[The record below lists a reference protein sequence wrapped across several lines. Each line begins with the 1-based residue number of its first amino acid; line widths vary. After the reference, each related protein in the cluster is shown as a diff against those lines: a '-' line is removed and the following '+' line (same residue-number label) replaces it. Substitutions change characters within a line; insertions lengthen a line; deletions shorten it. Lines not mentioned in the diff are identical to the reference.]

1 MVRLKNMTETKHMR
15 VTQISLAAAML
26 FAVMADATAQVSN
39 DVVKIGVITDLSGLY
54 SDLSGQGSIVAARM
68 AIEDFGK
75 AVLGKPIELVSADS
89 QNKADVASAKAREWI
104 DQQHVDVLMDLVPTN
119 VALAVMDI
127 AQQKNKL
134 AIVVGSAS
142 STISNEKCTST
153 SAHWMYDTYSSSV
166 GTGKALLKR
175 GGDSWYFLTADY
187 AFGKSLEKDVS
198 EVVRAGG
205 GRILGSVKHPLNSSD
220 FSSFLL
226 QAQASKAKVIGLA
239 NAGGDTANAVKQAGE
254 FGIAGK
260 GSLVAPLLMFISDVH
275 AIGLKYAQ
283 DMYLT
288 EGFYWDY
295 NDDTR
300 AWSRRFFA
308 IQKKMPTMAQAGMY
322 SAVTHYL
329 KAVKA
334 AGTDETGAVMKK
346 MREMPISDVIIPKGT
361 LRADGRVVHDML
373 LVQVKKP
380 GESKAPWDYYKVAAV
395 IPAGEAFRPLAQ
407 SACPLLKK

>member
-1 MVRLKNMTETKHMR
+1 MKTK
-15 VTQISLAAAML
+15 QISFTAAML
-26 FAVMADATAQVSN
+26 IAGIGSTQAQVSN

-75 AVLGKPIELVSADS
+75 TVLGKPIEMVSADS
-89 QNKADVASAKAREWI
+89 QNKADVASARAREWI
-104 DQQHVDVLMDLVPTN
+104 DQQNVDVLMDLVPTN

-142 STISNEKCTST
+142 SVISNEKCTST

-166 GTGKALLKR
+166 GTGKALVQR

-198 EVVRAGG
+198 DVVTAAGG
-205 GRILGSVKHPLNSSD
+205 KVAGSVKHPLNSSD

-239 NAGGDTANAVKQAGE
+239 NAGGDTVNAVKQAGE
-254 FGIAGK
+254 FGIASK
-260 GSLVAPLLMFISDVH
+260 GQLVAPLLMFISDVH

-295 NDDTR
+295 NDETR
-300 AWSRRFFA
+300 AWSKRFFA

-329 KAVKA
+329 KSVKA
-334 AGTDETGAVMKK
+334 AGTDETSAVMKK
-346 MREMPISDVIIPKGT
+346 MRETPISDVIIPKGT

-373 LVQVKKP
+373 LLQVKKP
-380 GESKAPWDYYKVAAV
+380 SESKAPWDYYKVAGV
-395 IPAGEAFRPLAQ
+395 VPASEAFRPLAQ
-407 SACPLLKK
+407 SGCPLVKK

>member
-1 MVRLKNMTETKHMR
+1 MKFR
-15 VTQISLAAAML
+15 QISIAVILALAGINAAS
-26 FAVMADATAQVSN
+26 AQISN
-39 DVVKIGVITDLSGLY
+39 DVVKIGVLTDLSGLY

-75 AVLGKPIELVSADS
+75 TVLGKPIEIVTADS

-104 DQQHVDVLMDLVPTN
+104 DQQNVDVLMDLVPTN

-142 STISNEKCTST
+142 STITNEKCTNT

-166 GTGKALLKR
+166 GTGKALVKR
-175 GGDSWYFLTADY
+175 GGSSWFFLTADY

-198 EVVRAGG
+198 DVVTAGG
-205 GRILGSVKHPLNSSD
+205 GKVIGSVKHPLNSSD

-239 NAGGDTANAVKQAGE
+239 NAGGDTVNSVKQAGE
-254 FGIAGK
+254 YGIAAG
-260 GSLVAPLLMFISDVH
+260 GQLVAPLLMFISDVH

-288 EGFYWDY
+288 EGFYWDQ
-295 NDDTR
+295 NEATR
-300 AWSRRFFA
+300 AWSRRFFS

-322 SAVTHYL
+322 SAVMHYL

-334 AGTDETGAVMKK
+334 AGTDETGAVMKT
-346 MREMPISDVIIPKGT
+346 MRDTPIKDVIIPNGT

-373 LVQVKKP
+373 LLQVKKP
-380 GESKAPWDYYKVAAV
+380 AESKAPWDYYKIVDTV
-395 IPAGEAFRPLAQ
+395 PANEAFRPLAQ
-407 SACPLLKK
+407 SGCPLVKK

>member
-1 MVRLKNMTETKHMR
+1 MKL
-15 VTQISLAAAML
+15 TQMSLAAAML
-26 FAVMADATAQVSN
+26 ATVTAGATAQVSN
-39 DVVKIGVITDLSGLY
+39 NTVKIGVLTDLSGLY

-75 AVLGKPIELVSADS
+75 TVLGKPIELISADS
-89 QNKADVASAKAREWI
+89 HNKADVAANKAREWI
-104 DQQHVDVLMDLVPTN
+104 DQQNVDVLMDLVPTN
-119 VALAVMDI
+119 AALAVMDI

-142 STISNEKCTST
+142 SVITNEKCTST
-153 SAHWMYDTYSSSV
+153 SVHWMYDTYSSSV

-198 EVVRAGG
+198 DVVTAGG
-205 GRILGSVKHPLNSSD
+205 GKVLGAARHPLNSND
-220 FSSFLL
+220 FSSYLM
-226 QAQASKAKVIGLA
+226 QAQASKAKVMGLA
-239 NAGGDTANAVKQAGE
+239 NAGGDAVNAVKQAGE
-254 FGIAGK
+254 FGIAAK
-260 GSLVAPLLMFISDVH
+260 GMVVAPLLMFISDVH

-295 NDDTR
+295 NDGTR
-300 AWSRRFFA
+300 AWSKRFFA

-334 AGTDETGAVMKK
+334 AGTDDTAAVMNK
-346 MREMPISDVIIPKGT
+346 MRELPVNDVVIPKGT
-361 LRADGRVVHDML
+361 LRADGRMVHDML
-373 LVQVKKP
+373 LLQVKKP
-380 GESKAPWDYYKVAAV
+380 AESKSPWDYYKVVDV
-395 IPAGEAFRPLAQ
+395 IPGNEAFRPLAQ
-407 SACPLLKK
+407 SGCPLVKK

>member
-1 MVRLKNMTETKHMR
+1 MKL
-15 VTQISLAAAML
+15 TQLSLAAAML
-26 FAVMADATAQVSN
+26 TAVMAGATAQVSN
-39 DVVKIGVITDLSGLY
+39 DAVKIGVITDLSGLY
-54 SDLSGQGSIVAARM
+54 SDLSGQGSIAAARM

-75 AVLGKPIELVSADS
+75 TVLGKPIELLTADS
-89 QNKADVASAKAREWI
+89 HNKADVAASRAREWI

-119 VALAVMDI
+119 AALAVMDI
-127 AQQKNKL
+127 AAQKNKL

-142 STISNEKCTST
+142 SVISNEKCTAT
-153 SAHWMYDTYSSSV
+153 SVHWMYDTYSSSV

-198 EVVRAGG
+198 DVVTAAGG
-205 GRILGSVKHPLNSSD
+205 KVLGAARHPLNSND
-220 FSSFLL
+220 FSSFLM

-239 NAGGDTANAVKQAGE
+239 NAGGDAVNAVKQAGE
-254 FGIAGK
+254 FGIATK
-260 GSLVAPLLMFISDVH
+260 GVVVAPLLMFISDVH

-295 NDDTR
+295 NDGTR

-334 AGTDETGAVMKK
+334 AGTDDTAAVMTK
-346 MREMPISDVIIPKGT
+346 MRELPVNDVIIPKGT
-361 LRADGRVVHDML
+361 LRADGRMVHDML
-373 LVQVKKP
+373 LLQVKKP
-380 GESKAPWDYYKVAAV
+380 AESKSPWDYYRVVDV
-395 IPAGEAFRPLAQ
+395 IPANEAFRPLAQ
-407 SACPLLKK
+407 SGCALVKK

>member
-1 MVRLKNMTETKHMR
+1 MFQPKNMMETKYMR
-15 VTQISLAAAML
+15 VKQISLAAAL
-26 FAVMADATAQVSN
+26 LLAGIASAAGQVSN

-68 AIEDFGK
+68 AIDDFGK
-75 AVLGKPIELVSADS
+75 TVLGKPIELLTADG
-89 QNKADVASAKAREWI
+89 QNKADVAAVRAREWI
-104 DQQHVDVLMDLVPTN
+104 DQQNVDVLMDLVPTN

-127 AQQKNKL
+127 AQRKNKL

-142 STISNEKCTST
+142 SVISNEKCTST
-153 SAHWMYDTYSSSV
+153 SMHWMYDTYSSSV

-175 GGDSWYFLTADY
+175 RGDSWYFLTADY

-198 EVVRAGG
+198 DVVTAGG
-205 GRILGSVKHPLNSSD
+205 GKVVGSARHPLNSSD
-220 FSSFLL
+220 FSSVLM
-226 QAQASKAKVIGLA
+226 QAQASNAKVIGLA
-239 NAGGDTANAVKQAGE
+239 NAGGDTVNAVKQAGE
-254 FGIAGK
+254 FGLTGK
-260 GSLVAPLLMFISDVH
+260 GTLVAPLLMFISDVH

-300 AWSRRFFA
+300 AWSRRFLA
-308 IQKKMPTMAQAGMY
+308 IHKKMPTMAQAGMY
-322 SAVTHYL
+322 SAVMHYL

-346 MREMPISDVIIPKGT
+346 MRETPISDVIIPKGT

-373 LVQVKKP
+373 LLQVKKP
-380 GESKAPWDYYKVAAV
+380 SESKAPWDYYKVAGV
-395 IPAGEAFRPLAQ
+395 IPASEAFRPLAQ
-407 SACPLLKK
+407 SDCPLVKK

>member
-1 MVRLKNMTETKHMR
+1 MNIKQL
-15 VTQISLAAAML
+15 SLAVALLGAGVTS
-26 FAVMADATAQVSN
+26 AWAQISN
-39 DVVKIGVITDLSGLY
+39 DVVKIGIITDLSGLY

-68 AIEDFGK
+68 AVEDFGK
-75 AVLGKPIELVSADS
+75 TVLGKPVEIVSTDS

-104 DQQHVDVLMDLVPTN
+104 DRENVDTLMDLVPTN
-119 VALAVMDI
+119 VALAVMEV

-142 STISNEKCTST
+142 SIISNEKCTPT

-166 GTGKALLKR
+166 GTGRALVKR

-198 EVVRAGG
+198 DVVTAGG
-205 GRILGSVKHPLNSSD
+205 GKVIGSVKHPLNSSD
-220 FSSFLL
+220 FASFLL
-226 QAQASKAKVIGLA
+226 QAQGSKAKVIGLA
-239 NAGGDTANAVKQAGE
+239 NAGGDMVNAVKQAAD
-254 FGIAGK
+254 FGISGK
-260 GSLVAPLLMFISDVH
+260 NQLVAPLLMFISDVH
-275 AIGLKYAQ
+275 AMGLKYAQ

-288 EGFYWDY
+288 EGFYWDQ
-295 NDDTR
+295 NDATR
-300 AWSRRFFA
+300 AWSKRFFA

-329 KAVKA
+329 KAIKA
-334 AGTDETGAVMKK
+334 AGTDETTAVMKK
-346 MREMPISDVIIPKGT
+346 MRETPVADVVIPKGT

-380 GESKAPWDYYKVAAV
+380 AESKAPWDYYKIVDTVAASD
-395 IPAGEAFRPLAQ
+395 AFRPLAQ
-407 SACPLLKK
+407 SSCPLVKTAAR

>member
-1 MVRLKNMTETKHMR
+1 MKL
-15 VTQISLAAAML
+15 TQMSLAAAML
-26 FAVMADATAQVSN
+26 ATVAAGATAQVSN
-39 DVVKIGVITDLSGLY
+39 NTVKIGVLTDLSGLY

-75 AVLGKPIELVSADS
+75 TVLGKPIELISADS
-89 QNKADVASAKAREWI
+89 HNKADVAANKAREWI
-104 DQQHVDVLMDLVPTN
+104 DQQNVDVLMDLVPTN
-119 VALAVMDI
+119 AALAVMDI

-142 STISNEKCTST
+142 SVITNEKCTST
-153 SAHWMYDTYSSSV
+153 SVHWMYDTYSSSV

-198 EVVRAGG
+198 DVVTAGG
-205 GRILGSVKHPLNSSD
+205 GKVLGSARHPLNSND
-220 FSSFLL
+220 FSSYLM
-226 QAQASKAKVIGLA
+226 QAQASKAKVMGLA
-239 NAGGDTANAVKQAGE
+239 NAGGDAVNAVKQAGE
-254 FGIAGK
+254 FGIAAK
-260 GSLVAPLLMFISDVH
+260 GMVVAPLLMFISDVH

-295 NDDTR
+295 NDGTR
-300 AWSRRFFA
+300 DWSKRFFA

-334 AGTDETGAVMKK
+334 AGTDDTAAVMKK
-346 MREMPISDVIIPKGT
+346 MRELPVNDVVIPKGT
-361 LRADGRVVHDML
+361 LRADGRMVHDML
-373 LVQVKKP
+373 LLQVKKP
-380 GESKAPWDYYKVAAV
+380 AESKSPWDYYKVVDV
-395 IPAGEAFRPLAQ
+395 IPGNEAFRPLAQ
-407 SACPLLKK
+407 SGCPLVKK

>member
-1 MVRLKNMTETKHMR
+1 MKR
-15 VTQISLAAAML
+15 TQMSLAAAML
-26 FAVMADATAQVSN
+26 TVVMAGATAQVSN
-39 DVVKIGVITDLSGLY
+39 DAVKIGVITDLSGLY
-54 SDLSGQGSIVAARM
+54 SDLSGQGSIAAARM

-75 AVLGKPIELVSADS
+75 TVLGKPIELLTADS
-89 QNKADVASAKAREWI
+89 HNKADVAASRAREWI

-119 VALAVMDI
+119 AALAVMDI
-127 AQQKNKL
+127 AAQKNKL

-142 STISNEKCTST
+142 SVISNEKCTAT
-153 SAHWMYDTYSSSV
+153 SVHWMYDTYSSSV

-198 EVVRAGG
+198 DVVTAGG
-205 GRILGSVKHPLNSSD
+205 GKVLGAARHPLNSND
-220 FSSFLL
+220 FSSFLM

-239 NAGGDTANAVKQAGE
+239 NAGGDAVNAVKQAGE
-254 FGIAGK
+254 FGIATK
-260 GSLVAPLLMFISDVH
+260 GVVVAPLLMFISDVH

-295 NDDTR
+295 NDGTR

-334 AGTDETGAVMKK
+334 AGTDDTAAVMAK
-346 MREMPISDVIIPKGT
+346 MRELPVNDVIIPKGT
-361 LRADGRVVHDML
+361 LRADGRMVHDML
-373 LVQVKKP
+373 LLQVKKP
-380 GESKAPWDYYKVAAV
+380 AESKSPWDYYKVVDV
-395 IPAGEAFRPLAQ
+395 IPANEAFRPLAQ
-407 SACPLLKK
+407 SGCPLVKK

>member
-1 MVRLKNMTETKHMR
+1 MKTK
-15 VTQISLAAAML
+15 QISFTAAML
-26 FAVMADATAQVSN
+26 IAGIGSTQAQVSN

-75 AVLGKPIELVSADS
+75 TILGKPIEMVSADS
-89 QNKADVASAKAREWI
+89 QNKADVASARAREWI
-104 DQQHVDVLMDLVPTN
+104 DQQNVDVLMDLVPTN

-142 STISNEKCTST
+142 SVISNEKCTST

-166 GTGKALLKR
+166 GTGKALVQR

-198 EVVRAGG
+198 DVVTAAGG
-205 GRILGSVKHPLNSSD
+205 KVAGSVKHPLNSSD

-239 NAGGDTANAVKQAGE
+239 NAGGDTVNAVKQAGE
-254 FGIAGK
+254 FGIASK
-260 GSLVAPLLMFISDVH
+260 GQLVAPLLMFISDVH

-295 NDDTR
+295 NDETR
-300 AWSRRFFA
+300 AWSKRFFA

-329 KAVKA
+329 KSVKA
-334 AGTDETGAVMKK
+334 AGTDETSAVMKK
-346 MREMPISDVIIPKGT
+346 MRETPISDVIIPKGT

-373 LVQVKKP
+373 LLQVKKP
-380 GESKAPWDYYKVAAV
+380 SESKAPWDYYKVAGV
-395 IPAGEAFRPLAQ
+395 VPASEAFRPLAQ
-407 SACPLLKK
+407 SGCPLVKK

>member
-1 MVRLKNMTETKHMR
+1 MKL
-15 VTQISLAAAML
+15 TQMSLAAAML
-26 FAVMADATAQVSN
+26 TAITTGATAQVSN
-39 DVVKIGVITDLSGLY
+39 NTVKIGVLTDLSGLY

-75 AVLGKPIELVSADS
+75 TVLGKPIELISGDS
-89 QNKADVASAKAREWI
+89 HNKADVAANKAREWI
-104 DQQHVDVLMDLVPTN
+104 DQQNVDVLMDLVPTN
-119 VALAVMDI
+119 AALAVMDI

-142 STISNEKCTST
+142 SVISNEKCTST
-153 SAHWMYDTYSSSV
+153 SVHWMYDTYSSSV

-198 EVVRAGG
+198 DVVTAGG
-205 GRILGSVKHPLNSSD
+205 GKVLGSARHPLNSND
-220 FSSFLL
+220 FSSYLV
-226 QAQASKAKVIGLA
+226 QAQASKAKVMGLA
-239 NAGGDTANAVKQAGE
+239 NAGGDAVNAVKQAGE
-254 FGIAGK
+254 FGIAAK
-260 GSLVAPLLMFISDVH
+260 GMVVAPLLMFISDVH

-295 NDDTR
+295 NDGTR
-300 AWSRRFFA
+300 AWSKRFFA

-334 AGTDETGAVMKK
+334 AGTDDTAAVMKK
-346 MREMPISDVIIPKGT
+346 MRELPVNDVVIPKGT
-361 LRADGRVVHDML
+361 LRADGRMVHDML
-373 LVQVKKP
+373 LLQVKKP
-380 GESKAPWDYYKVAAV
+380 AESKSPWDYYKVVDV
-395 IPAGEAFRPLAQ
+395 IPGSEAFRPLAQ
-407 SACPLLKK
+407 SGCPLVKK

>member
-1 MVRLKNMTETKHMR
+1 MKL
-15 VTQISLAAAML
+15 TQMSLAAAML
-26 FAVMADATAQVSN
+26 TAVTAGATAQVSN
-39 DVVKIGVITDLSGLY
+39 DTVKIGVLTDLSGLY

-75 AVLGKPIELVSADS
+75 TVLGKPVELVSADS
-89 QNKADVASAKAREWI
+89 HNKADVAANKAREWI
-104 DQQHVDVLMDLVPTN
+104 DQQNVDVLMDLVPTN
-119 VALAVMDI
+119 AALAVMDI

-142 STISNEKCTST
+142 SVISNEKCTST
-153 SAHWMYDTYSSSV
+153 SVHWMYDTYSSSV

-198 EVVRAGG
+198 DVVVAGG
-205 GRILGSVKHPLNSSD
+205 GKVLGAARHPLNSND
-220 FSSFLL
+220 FSSYLM
-226 QAQASKAKVIGLA
+226 QAQASKAKVVGLA
-239 NAGGDTANAVKQAGE
+239 NAGGDAVNAVKQAGE
-254 FGIAGK
+254 FGIAAK
-260 GSLVAPLLMFISDVH
+260 GMVVAPLLMFISDVH

-295 NDDTR
+295 NDGTR
-300 AWSRRFFA
+300 AWSKRFFA

-334 AGTDETGAVMKK
+334 AGTDDTAAVMKK
-346 MREMPISDVIIPKGT
+346 MRELPVNDVIIPKGT
-361 LRADGRVVHDML
+361 LRADGRMVHDML
-373 LVQVKKP
+373 LLQVKKP
-380 GESKAPWDYYKVAAV
+380 AESKSPWDYYKVVDV
-395 IPAGEAFRPLAQ
+395 IPGNEAFRPLAQ
-407 SACPLLKK
+407 SGCPLVKK

>member
-1 MVRLKNMTETKHMR
+1 MKTK
-15 VTQISLAAAML
+15 QISFTAAML
-26 FAVMADATAQVSN
+26 IAGIGSTQAQVSN

-75 AVLGKPIELVSADS
+75 TILGKPIEMVSADS
-89 QNKADVASAKAREWI
+89 QNKADVASARAREWI
-104 DQQHVDVLMDLVPTN
+104 DQQNVDVLMDLVPTN

-142 STISNEKCTST
+142 SVISNEKCTST

-166 GTGKALLKR
+166 GTGKALVQR

-198 EVVRAGG
+198 DVVTAAGG
-205 GRILGSVKHPLNSSD
+205 KVAGSVKHPLNSSD

-239 NAGGDTANAVKQAGE
+239 NAGGDTVNAVKQAGE

-260 GSLVAPLLMFISDVH
+260 GQLVAPLLMFISDVH

-295 NDDTR
+295 NDETR
-300 AWSRRFFA
+300 AWSKRFFA

-329 KAVKA
+329 KSVKA
-334 AGTDETGAVMKK
+334 AGTDETSAVMKK
-346 MREMPISDVIIPKGT
+346 MRETPISDVIIPKGT

-373 LVQVKKP
+373 LLQVKKP
-380 GESKAPWDYYKVAAV
+380 SESKAPWDYYKVAGV
-395 IPAGEAFRPLAQ
+395 VPASEAFRPLAQ
-407 SACPLLKK
+407 SGCPLVKK

>member
-1 MVRLKNMTETKHMR
+1 MKVK
-15 VTQISLAAAML
+15 QISLAAAL
-26 FAVMADATAQVSN
+26 VLAGIGSAAAQVSN

-75 AVLGKPIELVSADS
+75 TVLGKPIELVSADS

-104 DQQHVDVLMDLVPTN
+104 DQQNVDVLMDLVPTN
-119 VALAVMDI
+119 VALAVMEI

-142 STISNEKCTST
+142 SAITNEKCTST

-187 AFGKSLEKDVS
+187 AFGKSLEKDVTD
-198 EVVRAGG
+198 VVTAGG
-205 GRILGSVKHPLNSSD
+205 GKVIGSAKHPLNSSD

-226 QAQASKAKVIGLA
+226 QAQGSKAKVIGLA
-239 NAGGDTANAVKQAGE
+239 NAGGDTVNAVKQAGE

-260 GSLVAPLLMFISDVH
+260 GQLVAPLLMFISDVH

-295 NDDTR
+295 NDGTR
-300 AWSRRFFA
+300 AWSKRFFA

-329 KAVKA
+329 KSVKA

-346 MREMPISDVIIPKGT
+346 MRETPISDVVIPKGS

-373 LVQVKKP
+373 LLQVKKP
-380 GESKAPWDYYKVAAV
+380 NESKTPWDYYKVADV
-395 IPAGEAFRPLAQ
+395 VPASEAFRPLAQ
-407 SACPLLKK
+407 SGCPLVKK

>member
-1 MVRLKNMTETKHMR
+1 MKL
-15 VTQISLAAAML
+15 TQLSLAAAML
-26 FAVMADATAQVSN
+26 TAVMAGATAQVSN
-39 DVVKIGVITDLSGLY
+39 DAVKIGVITDLSGLY
-54 SDLSGQGSIVAARM
+54 SDLSGQGSIAAARM

-75 AVLGKPIELVSADS
+75 TVLGKPIELLTADS
-89 QNKADVASAKAREWI
+89 HNKADVAASRAREWI

-119 VALAVMDI
+119 AALAVMDI
-127 AQQKNKL
+127 AAQKNKL

-142 STISNEKCTST
+142 SVISNEKCTAT
-153 SAHWMYDTYSSSV
+153 SVHWMYDTYSSSV

-198 EVVRAGG
+198 DVVTAGG
-205 GRILGSVKHPLNSSD
+205 GKVLGAARHPLNSND
-220 FSSFLL
+220 FSSFLM

-239 NAGGDTANAVKQAGE
+239 NAGGDAVNAVKQAGE
-254 FGIAGK
+254 FGIATK
-260 GSLVAPLLMFISDVH
+260 GVVVAPLLMFISDVH

-295 NDDTR
+295 NDGTR

-334 AGTDETGAVMKK
+334 AGTDDTAAVMTK
-346 MREMPISDVIIPKGT
+346 MRELPVNDVIIPKGT
-361 LRADGRVVHDML
+361 LRADGRMVHDML
-373 LVQVKKP
+373 LLQVKKP
-380 GESKAPWDYYKVAAV
+380 AESKSPWDYYRVVDV
-395 IPAGEAFRPLAQ
+395 IPANEAFRPLAQ
-407 SACPLLKK
+407 SGCALVKK

>member
-1 MVRLKNMTETKHMR
+1 MKL
-15 VTQISLAAAML
+15 TQMSLAAAML
-26 FAVMADATAQVSN
+26 TAVTAGAGAQVSN
-39 DVVKIGVITDLSGLY
+39 NTVKIGVLTDLSGLY

-75 AVLGKPIELVSADS
+75 TVLGKPIELISGDS
-89 QNKADVASAKAREWI
+89 HNKADVAANKAREWI
-104 DQQHVDVLMDLVPTN
+104 DQQNVDVLMDLVPTN
-119 VALAVMDI
+119 AALAVMDI

-142 STISNEKCTST
+142 SVISNEKCTST
-153 SAHWMYDTYSSSV
+153 SVHWMYDTYSSSV

-198 EVVRAGG
+198 DVVTAGG
-205 GRILGSVKHPLNSSD
+205 GKVLGAARHPLNSND
-220 FSSFLL
+220 FSSYLM

-239 NAGGDTANAVKQAGE
+239 NAGGDAVNAVKQAGE
-254 FGIAGK
+254 FGIAAK
-260 GSLVAPLLMFISDVH
+260 GMVVAPLLMFISDVH

-288 EGFYWDY
+288 EGYYWDY

-334 AGTDETGAVMKK
+334 AGTDDTAAVMKK
-346 MREMPISDVIIPKGT
+346 MRELPVNDVVIPKGT
-361 LRADGRVVHDML
+361 LRADGRMVHDML
-373 LVQVKKP
+373 LLQVKKP
-380 GESKAPWDYYKVAAV
+380 AESKSPWDYYKVVDV
-395 IPAGEAFRPLAQ
+395 IPGNEAFRPLAQ
-407 SACPLLKK
+407 SGCPLIKK

>member
-1 MVRLKNMTETKHMR
+1 MKL
-15 VTQISLAAAML
+15 TQMALAAAVLAAAM
-26 FAVMADATAQVSN
+26 AGANAQVSN
-39 DVVKIGVITDLSGLY
+39 NTVKIGVLTDLSGLY
-54 SDLSGQGSIVAARM
+54 SDLSGQGSVVAARM

-75 AVLGKPIELVSADS
+75 TVLGKPIELISADS
-89 QNKADVASAKAREWI
+89 HNKADVAANKAREWI
-104 DQQHVDVLMDLVPTN
+104 DQQNVDVLMDLVPTN
-119 VALAVMDI
+119 AALAVMDI

-142 STISNEKCTST
+142 SVISNEKCTST
-153 SAHWMYDTYSSSV
+153 SVHWMYDTYSSSV

-198 EVVRAGG
+198 DVVTAGG
-205 GRILGSVKHPLNSSD
+205 GKVLGAARHPLNSND
-220 FSSFLL
+220 FSSYLM
-226 QAQASKAKVIGLA
+226 QAQASKAKVMGLA
-239 NAGGDTANAVKQAGE
+239 NAGGDAVNAVKQAGE

-260 GSLVAPLLMFISDVH
+260 GMVVAPLLMFISDVH

-295 NDDTR
+295 NDGTR

-334 AGTDETGAVMKK
+334 AGTDDTAAVMKK
-346 MREMPISDVIIPKGT
+346 MRELPVNDVVIPKGT
-361 LRADGRVVHDML
+361 LRADGRMVHDML
-373 LVQVKKP
+373 LLQVKKP
-380 GESKAPWDYYKVAAV
+380 AESKSPWDYYKVVDV
-395 IPAGEAFRPLAQ
+395 IPGNEAFRPLAQ
-407 SACPLLKK
+407 SGCSLVKK

>member
-1 MVRLKNMTETKHMR
+1 MKL
-15 VTQISLAAAML
+15 TQMSLAAAML
-26 FAVMADATAQVSN
+26 AAVTAGATAQVSN
-39 DVVKIGVITDLSGLY
+39 NTVKIGVLTDLSGLY

-75 AVLGKPIELVSADS
+75 TVLGKPIELISADS
-89 QNKADVASAKAREWI
+89 HNKADVAANKAREWI
-104 DQQHVDVLMDLVPTN
+104 DQQNVDVLMDLVPTN
-119 VALAVMDI
+119 AALAVMDI

-142 STISNEKCTST
+142 SVISNEKCTST
-153 SAHWMYDTYSSSV
+153 SVHWMYDTYSSSV

-198 EVVRAGG
+198 DVVTAGG
-205 GRILGSVKHPLNSSD
+205 GKVLGAARHPLNSND
-220 FSSFLL
+220 FSSYLM
-226 QAQASKAKVIGLA
+226 QAQASKAKVMGLA
-239 NAGGDTANAVKQAGE
+239 NAGGDAVNAVKQAGE
-254 FGIAGK
+254 FGIAAK
-260 GSLVAPLLMFISDVH
+260 GMVVAPLLMFISDVH

-295 NDDTR
+295 NDGTR
-300 AWSRRFFA
+300 AWSKRFFA

-334 AGTDETGAVMKK
+334 AGTDDTAAVMNK
-346 MREMPISDVIIPKGT
+346 MRELPVNDVIIPKGT
-361 LRADGRVVHDML
+361 LRADGRMVHDML
-373 LVQVKKP
+373 LLQVKKP
-380 GESKAPWDYYKVAAV
+380 AESKSPWDYYKVVDV
-395 IPAGEAFRPLAQ
+395 IPGNEAFRPLAQ
-407 SACPLLKK
+407 SGCPLVKK

>member
-1 MVRLKNMTETKHMR
+1 MR
-15 VTQISLAAAML
+15 IQQISLAAAL
-26 FAVMADATAQVSN
+26 LAAGMATAGAQVSN
-39 DVVKIGVITDLSGLY
+39 DVVKIGIITDLSGLY
-54 SDLSGQGSIVAARM
+54 SDLSGQGSIVAAKM
-68 AIEDFGK
+68 AIDDFGK
-75 AVLGKPIELVSADS
+75 TVLGKPIELLTADS
-89 QNKADVASAKAREWI
+89 QNKADVASARAREWI
-104 DQQHVDVLMDLVPTN
+104 DQQNVDALMDLVPTN

-142 STISNEKCTST
+142 SVISNEKCTPT

-187 AFGKSLEKDVS
+187 AFGKSLEKDVTD
-198 EVVRAGG
+198 VVTAGG
-205 GRILGSVKHPLNSSD
+205 GKVLGSVKHPLNSSD

-260 GSLVAPLLMFISDVH
+260 GALVAPLLMFISDVH
-275 AIGLKYAQ
+275 SIGLKYAQ

-288 EGFYWDY
+288 EGFYWDQ
-295 NDDTR
+295 NDATR
-300 AWSRRFFA
+300 AWAKRFFA
-308 IQKKMPTMAQAGMY
+308 VQKKMPTMAQAGMY

-334 AGTDETGAVMKK
+334 AGTDETTAVMKK
-346 MREMPISDVIIPKGT
+346 MRETPVSDVVIPKGT

-380 GESKAPWDYYKVAAV
+380 AESKAPWDYYKVVDV
-395 IPAGEAFRPLAQ
+395 IPAAEAFRPLAQ
-407 SACPLLKK
+407 SGCPLVKK

>member
-1 MVRLKNMTETKHMR
+1 MSMKK
-15 VTQISLAAAML
+15 ISMAAAML
-26 FAVMADATAQVSN
+26 VAGIGSASAQVSN

-75 AVLGKPIELVSADS
+75 TVLGKPIEILTADS
-89 QNKADVASAKAREWI
+89 QNKADVASARAREWI

-142 STISNEKCTST
+142 SVITNEKCTST

-198 EVVRAGG
+198 DVVTGG
-205 GRILGSVKHPLNSSD
+205 GGKVLGSVKHPLNSSD
-220 FSSFLL
+220 FSSFLM

-260 GSLVAPLLMFISDVH
+260 GALVAPLLMFISDVH

-295 NDDTR
+295 NEQTR
-300 AWSRRFFA
+300 AWAKRFFA

-329 KAVKA
+329 KSVKA
-334 AGTDETGAVMKK
+334 AGTDETGPVMKK
-346 MREMPISDVIIPKGT
+346 MREMPVSDVIIPKGT
-361 LRADGRVVHDML
+361 LRADGRMVHDML
-373 LVQVKKP
+373 LLQVKKP
-380 GESKAPWDYYKVAAV
+380 AESKTPWDYYKVVDV
-395 IPAGEAFRPLAQ
+395 IPASEAFRPLAQ
-407 SACPLLKK
+407 SGCQLLKK